1 MADSEKPTKKKQEKG
16 YQCKNFVTLVMIA
29 VPILVVIFGAFTD
42 QREVV
47 PAVEAYQVR
56 KTAKPAVDALSQ
68 TLFGTLMKAI
78 KEDGPVH
85 AADFCSEEAQDL
97 TDEVDN
103 EFEALSIKRTSN
115 NYRNENNAPDTY
127 EKAAL
132 EYFARMMKEQ
142 GKLPADYV
150 QYVSD
155 EEYRYY
161 KPLKVGEGCLT
172 CHGDPENI
180 DEEILDILEERYPDD
195 QATGYEE
202 GDFRGVVRVSVPT
215 SQIR

>member
-1 MADSEKPTKKKQEKG
+1 MADSKKPAEQGGKKG
-16 YQCKNFVTLVMIA
+16 YKCKNFVTLVMIA
-29 VPILVVIFGAFTD
+29 VPIIVVILGVFTD

-47 PAVEAYQVR
+47 PAAEAYQVR
-56 KTAKPAVDALSQ
+56 KAAKPVVNTLSQ

-85 AADFCSEEAQDL
+85 AADFCSEEAQNL
-97 TDEVDN
+97 TNEVDT

-115 NYRNENNAPDTY
+115 NYRNKNNAPDAY

-132 EYFARMMKEQ
+132 EHFARMMEEQ
-142 GKLPADYV
+142 GELPADYV

-172 CHGDPENI
+172 CHGDPNNI

-195 QATGYEE
+195 RATGYEE
-202 GDFRGVVRVSVPT
+202 GDFRGVVRVSVPA